1 MKQPRKVDEVM
12 TDMFRKWPTPEEA
25 RERRIKMRNKHM
37 PKIAAMLGFEY
48 KPMQVKQ

>member
-12 TDMFRKWPTPEEA
+12 TDMFRKWPTLEET

-37 PKIAAMLGFEY
+37 PKIAMILGFEY
-48 KPMQVKQ
+48 KPMQTKP